1 MADKDKDPKDH
12 LDPVDPKQDEHLTLE
27 DTATNEGVEFA
38 GRSGDEHREETLQ
51 AEDIVE
57 EERAE
62 ESLRQAE
69 NDAEIHTADP
79 ERAFGSVPVTEGSAV
94 NTSAGAADLPLM
106 DGDGSG
112 PRRSGAAAGWMIASL
127 LLAVALV
134 IALVSLFNG
143 SGGAASGGTVAT
155 VNGEKISKD
164 ELYEAMVPSAG
175 TTALDS
181 LITMKLVD
189 QEASNKKIEVTEDE
203 MAKELAD
210 VKKNFGSES
219 AFKDALKQ
227 AGLSED
233 VLNNQLQMQVQL
245 RKLLKDKVK
254 VTDADIKKYYD
265 ENKASFATEEQVKAS
280 HILVKTKEE
289 ADAIE
294 KQLKNGGD
302 FAAIAKEK
310 STDTGSAAN
319 GGDLGYF
326 GKGAMVPEF
335 EKAAFDLKVGEISAP
350 IKSDYG
356 YHIIKVID
364 HKQAST
370 PTLEEKKAEITE
382 SLEYQQLG
390 TLSQTLITD
399 LRGKATITNSF
410 EEKENAAANTGAAQN
425 SAGAENAAANNS

>member
-12 LDPVDPKQDEHLTLE
+12 LDPVDPKQDEHLTME

-79 ERAFGSVPVTEGSAV
+79 ERAFGSVPVTEGSVV
-94 NTSAGAADLPLM
+94 NTSAGAADLPLT
-106 DGDGSG
+106 DGNGSG
-112 PRRSGAAAGWMIASL
+112 PRRSGAATGWMIASL
-127 LLAVALV
+127 VLAVALV

-143 SGGAASGGTVAT
+143 NGGAASGGTVAS

-219 AFKDALKQ
+219 AFVDALKQ

-254 VTDADIKKYYD
+254 VTDADIQKYYD

-294 KQLKNGGD
+294 KQLKDGGD

-382 SLEYQQLG
+382 TLEYQQLG

-410 EEKENAAANTGAAQN
+410 EENAAAKAAEN